1 MTRTPLLLLTAWRQ
15 IAFSFELSTDLGR
28 LWTQSRVFDTYTFMS
43 RSLVLLTSSNWKGIG
58 ATQNTDQLMQHGYQ
72 VEGLIWLAYMFALYI
87 HTSVKQ
93 RNAQGDLL
101 WFVWPCLLQARPLQP
116 WFQHVS
122 LEKGNRT
129 NRNRM
134 AFWSIQ
140 IACKYTLCL
149 YPKNSIDCC
158 EIQKCPNDKSLKN
171 TSQIAPVQFCL
182 QCEFCKH
189 VKRNHGVEIWELRV
203 CVSTTLTSFSS

>member
-1 MTRTPLLLLTAWRQ
+1 MDTESSLRHVHVYVSELGSLNFFKLKGHWGNTKHRLVNAAWVTGWRANMVSVYVCTVQ
-15 IAFSFELSTDLGR
+15 C
-28 LWTQSRVFDTYTFMS
+28 TFC
-43 RSLVLLTSSNWKGIG
+43 
-58 ATQNTDQLMQHGYQ
+58 
-72 VEGLIWLAYMFALYI
+72 
-87 HTSVKQ
+87 SVKQ
-93 RNAQGDLL
+93 RNAQEDLL

-171 TSQIAPVQFCL
+171 TGQITPVKFCL

-203 CVSTTLTSFSS
+203 CVSTTLTSFAS